1 MAHLDGTH
9 LDGESMKADRD
20 SNAERAASGEIQ
32 VIQAGTEWLEQ
43 DRETFFKEGYKQ
55 GAKHIKGGVA
65 CKCVPVHS
73 FFHVCVCAHVSLCMR
88 KYICMQA
95 QKR

>member
-1 MAHLDGTH
+1 MLSQDDED
-9 LDGESMKADRD
+9 LEDEPSD
-20 SNAERAASGEIQ
+20 AELHKNKSEI
-32 VIQAGTEWLEQ
+32 VAGWLEK
-43 DRETFFKEGYKQ
+43 DRNSFYKAGYKE
-55 GAKHIKGGVA
+55 GAKHIEGGVV

-73 FFHVCVCAHVSLCMR
+73 FFHACVCAHVSLCMR